1 VTPRPKILQILY
13 SGLGGH
19 SAVSTTLVEAGGDTD
34 PWAHH
39 FLFFGIE
46 PVAPAYVD
54 DCQRQ
59 GVPFDYVAARQGRPW
74 EAWPALARTVKAIA
88 PDAIILHSI
97 KAILPVRLAAGPRPL
112 VAVEHQANALKTR
125 AEWIASGLAQH
136 LADRVVT
143 LSPDYRATLRSR
155 LGPLFSDRR
164 TRLVRTGIHLPPA
177 GSAPASIL
185 SSSTCRIGMASRFT
199 PTKAQEDL
207 VAAMARLRDTHPG
220 LDFRLA
226 LAGDGPR
233 LPAVREAVRKAG
245 LEDRV
250 ELPGH
255 LPPDQLPDWF
265 ASLDIYAQASDGET
279 LSTALLQAMA
289 AGIPVAGSD
298 VPGISDLLGS
308 QAPGEAPLGRLVPAR
323 NADALATAFA
333 ELAGDPAAARDQADR
348 ARVHVTRHHSPQAM
362 RAGYAEVLEELWPAK

>member
-1 VTPRPKILQILY
+1 MTSKPKVLQILY

-19 SAVSTTLVEAGGDTD
+19 SAVSTTLVEAGGADD
-34 PWAHH
+34 NWRHH

-46 PVAPAYVD
+46 PVAPGYVEA
-54 DCQRQ
+54 CNRL
-59 GVPFDYVAARQGRPW
+59 GIPYDYVEAREGKPW
-74 EAWPALARTVKAIA
+74 SAWPALMRTVRAID
-88 PDAIILHSI
+88 PDVILLHSI
-97 KAILPVRLAAGPRPL
+97 KAILPMRRVAGHRPL
-112 VAVEHQANALKTR
+112 IAVEHQPNALKSKS
-125 AEWIASGLAQH
+125 EWVASILAQH
-136 LADRVVT
+136 LASRVVT
-143 LSPDYRATLRSR
+143 LSVDYRDTLKRK
-155 LGPLFSDRR
+155 LGPFFSPSR
-164 TRLVRTGIHLPPA
+164 TALVRTGIDLAPFAIDRTNPMASPPY
-177 GSAPASIL
+177 
-185 SSSTCRIGMASRFT
+185 RIGMAARFT

-233 LPAVREAVRKAG
+233 LPAIRDAVREAG

-255 LPPDQLPDWF
+255 LPPHQLPDWF

-289 AGIPVAGSD
+289 AGIPVVGSD
-298 VPGISDLLGS
+298 VPGISDLLGP
-308 QAPGEAPLGRLVPAR
+308 QAPGEPPLGRLVPAH

-333 ELAGDPAAARDQADR
+333 ALAGDPAAARDQADR
-348 ARVHVTRHHSPQAM
+348 ARAHVTRYHSPQAM
-362 RAGYAEVLEELWPAK
+362 RAGYAEVLEELWSAK